1 MKNLAAV
8 ILAAGEGKRMKSRVS
23 KVLHEV
29 CARPMI
35 DWVIEAAQGAGAQE
49 CIVVVGH
56 NAEQVIEHLG
66 SRCQTALQ
74 AERLGT
80 AHAVQMAAPLL
91 KDFDG
96 DVMVLGGDMPMVTA
110 DTLAKAYDEHCA
122 RGAAAT
128 VLTAEVD
135 DPTGYGRVLCSE
147 TGELEGIV
155 EQKDA
160 DEEQQKVRLINA
172 GMYFFDAKLLFSS
185 ITEIKNDNAQSEY
198 YLPDV
203 LGILK
208 SKGHCV
214 SIYQTEDAAEILGVN
229 DRVQLAQMNKLMNER
244 ILDRVMRDGVTIV
257 DPASTF
263 IAPGVRIG
271 MDTVIHP
278 GSIVSGNTVIG
289 ENCVIGPM
297 TRLEDM
303 RVADGVKIV
312 NSVCMQSEIGEDTTV
327 GPFAYIRP
335 NCKIGSRVKLGDFV
349 EIKNSSID
357 TGTKVSHLTYVGDSE
372 VGSGVNFGCGTVT
385 VNYDGTYK
393 YKTVIGDNAFIGCN
407 TNLVAP
413 VEVAADSFIAA
424 GSTITDFVPSNSLA
438 VARARQTNIEDWV
451 TRRKSKEK

>member
-1 MKNLAAV
+1 
-8 ILAAGEGKRMKSRVS
+8 
-23 KVLHEV
+23 
-29 CARPMI
+29 
-35 DWVIEAAQGAGAQE
+35 
-49 CIVVVGH
+49 
-56 NAEQVIEHLG
+56 
-66 SRCQTALQ
+66 
-74 AERLGT
+74 
-80 AHAVQMAAPLL
+80 
-91 KDFDG
+91 
-96 DVMVLGGDMPMVTA
+96 
-110 DTLAKAYDEHCA
+110 
-122 RGAAAT
+122 
-128 VLTAEVD
+128 
-135 DPTGYGRVLCSE
+135 
-147 TGELEGIV
+147 
-155 EQKDA
+155 
-160 DEEQQKVRLINA
+160 
-172 GMYFFDAKLLFSS
+172 
-185 ITEIKNDNAQSEY
+185 
-198 YLPDV
+198 
-203 LGILK
+203 
-208 SKGHCV
+208 
-214 SIYQTEDAAEILGVN
+214 
-229 DRVQLAQMNKLMNER
+229 
-244 ILDRVMRDGVTIV
+244 
-257 DPASTF
+257 
-263 IAPGVRIG
+263 

-278 GSIVSGNTVIG
+278 GSILNGNTVVG

-335 NCKIGSRVKLGDFV
+335 NCKIGSKVKLGDFV

-451 TRRKSKEK
+451 TRRKNKEK

>member
-29 CARPMI
+29 STRPMI
-35 DWVIEAAQGAGAQE
+35 DWVIEAARDAGAQE

-56 NAEQVIEHLG
+56 NAEQVTEHLG
-66 SRCQTALQ
+66 SSCQTALQ

-91 KDFDG
+91 KNFDG
-96 DVMVLGGDMPMVTA
+96 NVMVLGGDMPMVTA
-110 DTLAKAYDEHCA
+110 DTLKKAYSEHCA
-122 RGAAAT
+122 REAAAT
-128 VLTAEVD
+128 VLAAEVD

-147 TGELEGIV
+147 SGELECIV

-160 DEEQQKVRLINA
+160 DEEQQKVRLVNA

-185 ITEIKNDNAQSEY
+185 ISEIKNDNAQSEY

-208 SKGHCV
+208 GKGHCV
-214 SIYQTEDAAEILGVN
+214 SIYQTEDATEILGVN
-229 DRVQLAQMNKLMNER
+229 DRVQLAQMNKMMKER
-244 ILDRVMRDGVTIV
+244 ILDKIMRDGVTII

-263 IAPGVRIG
+263 IAPGVKIG

-278 GSIVSGNTVIG
+278 GSILNGNTVVG

-335 NCKIGSRVKLGDFV
+335 NCKIGSKVKLGDFV

-451 TRRKSKEK
+451 TRRKNKEK